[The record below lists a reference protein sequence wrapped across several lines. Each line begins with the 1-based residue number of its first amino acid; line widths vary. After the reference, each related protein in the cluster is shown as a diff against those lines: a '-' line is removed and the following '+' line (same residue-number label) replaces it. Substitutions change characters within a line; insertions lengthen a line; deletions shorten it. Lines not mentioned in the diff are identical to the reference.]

1 MYDLDYFKNLKAT
14 NDRICMM
21 KIQVGKFQNKIQWA
35 NNATC
40 NDVDELVRAAK
51 MGLDCGLERTL
62 ELMPTNCFH
71 QWVKYC
77 FTFTRLYNRD
87 RPAGAKELLC
97 ITRMVLFLSCIY
109 LFKDN
114 CCCPM
119 CIILLIETQFI
130 SSVRPTQRTLCV
142 RCLDAAP
149 ELLLQLWCRKQHRL
163 CSE

>member
-1 MYDLDYFKNLKAT
+1 MDYFKNLKAN

-21 KIQVGKFQNKIQWA
+21 KLAVGKYQNKIQWA

-87 RPAGAKELLC
+87 RPADANELLC
-97 ITRMVLFLSCIY
+97 ITRMVLSYFSYIY
-109 LFKDN
+109 LRITAVVQSVLF
-114 CCCPM
+114 
-119 CIILLIETQFI
+119 ILIETQFI
-130 SSVRPTQRTLCV
+130 SSVRPTQRPLCV

-163 CSE
+163 CSDRLK